1 MDRDEVEVNINTKK
15 NEASIQLSW
24 RNKVINEN
32 FFSARVANQNTGCA
46 SSCLL
51 TEPAIKYDDYYPD
64 ISLIVY
70 FIQYTMFFLCNVTSK
85 SKALIKSS
93 SINPEKLKFG
103 NGRWKTFKTDLLF
116 L

>member
-1 MDRDEVEVNINTKK
+1 MDRDEVEVNINAKK

-70 FIQYTMFFLCNVTSK
+70 FIQYRMFFYATSR
-85 SKALIKSS
+85 A
-93 SINPEKLKFG
+93 NPK
-103 NGRWKTFKTDLLF
+103 D
-116 L
+116 